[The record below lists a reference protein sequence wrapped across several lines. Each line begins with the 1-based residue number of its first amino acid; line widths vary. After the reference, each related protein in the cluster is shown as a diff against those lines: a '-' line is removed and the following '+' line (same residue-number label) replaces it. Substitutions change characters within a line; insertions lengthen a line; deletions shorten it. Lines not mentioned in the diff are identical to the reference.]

1 MRALRQR
8 IGRVLGST
16 LLIFTAIISPAVADT
31 LTNQL
36 NAAADDLA
44 AATAKAT
51 QAAKDLKAARAK
63 LPAARKAL
71 DTANAAEVT
80 ARGVHASAQGIADA
94 ATAVYRD
101 ALTKVT
107 SKEAEISTLQRQVD
121 QFARTIYQQGQT
133 SQLGVILNSTSPSD
147 LALRV
152 EAIRAVSENNSASL
166 TNLVAAKDALAAEAA
181 DAEAKHKVADDA
193 EAVAA
198 GALAKANTAADK
210 AAKAKADV
218 DKLVADEAGA
228 LAAANQDKAETKAK
242 YDALLA
248 EQKRIN
254 AAAKKGSKGTGNP
267 QATGPLSWPV
277 SGYGVGGNVG
287 WRVHPIYKYKSC
299 HTGADIPAPSGT
311 AVKSSAAGTV
321 LKASFSVVYG
331 NVMLVDHGKGVITM
345 YAHMKSFALG
355 NGAPVANQQIIG
367 YVGSTGWSTGAHLHY
382 EVHINGTPYDP
393 MGWFGGSRVP
403 VSCWVG

>member
-1 MRALRQR
+1 MRANRQR

-16 LLIFTAIISPAVADT
+16 ILALTTIVTPVYADA

-36 NAAADDLA
+36 NSAADALA
-44 AATAKAT
+44 VASAKAT
-51 QAAKDLKAARAK
+51 KAAKDLKAAQAQ

-71 DTANAAEVT
+71 DAANAASDIAKADFST
-80 ARGVHASAQGIADA
+80 AQATADA

-107 SKEAEISTLQRQVD
+107 SKEAEISNLQKQVD

-133 SQLGVILNSTSPSD
+133 SQLGVILNSTSPTD

-152 EAIRAVSENNSASL
+152 QAIRAVSQNNAVSL
-166 TNLVAAKDALAAEAA
+166 TNLVAAKEALAADAA
-181 DAEAKHKVADDA
+181 DAESKHQAADAA
-193 EAVAA
+193 EAVSAT
-198 GALAKANTAADK
+198 ALAKANAAADK
-210 AAKAKADV
+210 AAKAKASV
-218 DKLVADEAGA
+218 DKLVADESAA

-254 AAAKKGSKGTGNP
+254 AAAKGASKGSGNP
-267 QATGPLSWPV
+267 QATGPLSWPLP
-277 SGYGVGGNVG
+277 GRGVGGNVG
-287 WRVHPIYKYKSC
+287 WRVHPVYGYKSC
-299 HTGADIPAPSGT
+299 HTGTDVPAPSGT
-311 AVKSSAAGTV
+311 PIRVSAAGSV
-321 LKASFSVVYG
+321 LSARWSVAYG
-331 NVMLVDHGKGVITM
+331 NLMLVDHGNGLVTM
-345 YAHMKSFALG
+345 YAHMTSFAVG
-355 NGAPVANQQIIG
+355 NGASVANQQTIG
-367 YVGSTGWSTGAHLHY
+367 YVGTTGWSTGPHLHY

-403 VSCWVG
+403 VSCWG